1 MAGKLTLV
9 STGAGGDRYLTHEA
23 INAIREADLVVAYTK
38 YAKDLPDL
46 VADKEVFTTPMT
58 KEIER
63 VQYAI
68 DAAKNG
74 QTVALLSN
82 GDANVYAMGSLVVE
96 LIDTLN
102 LWDEIEYSALP
113 GISSVLA
120 LASEVGAPLSQDFCL
135 ISLSDRLTDA
145 GLIQKRIYNALD
157 SDMVIAIYN
166 PKSRSRLKPYE
177 GMLEQLQKLGAERIV
192 VIARDLGRENQ
203 LIKVIK
209 SSELIAAGV
218 ENEDVNMS
226 TTLLI
231 GNSTTKLTR
240 DGRVLTPRGYLNK
253 YDLSGAQKGEWKK
266 IN

>member
-1 MAGKLTLV
+1 MGKLTLV
-9 STGAGGDRYLTHEA
+9 STGAGGDRYLTQEA
-23 INAIREADLVVAYTK
+23 INAIKEADLIVAYTK
-38 YAKDLPDL
+38 YAKDLPEL
-46 VADKEVFTTPMT
+46 VKDKEVFTTPMT

-68 DAAKNG
+68 DEAKKG
-74 QTVALLSN
+74 RTVALLSN

-96 LIDTLN
+96 LLDTLE
-102 LWDEIEYSALP
+102 LWEEIEYSALP

-120 LASEVGAPLSQDFCL
+120 LASEVGAPISQDFCL

-145 GLIQKRIYNALD
+145 ELIQKRVRLALEGD
-157 SDMVIAIYN
+157 FIISIYN
-166 PKSRSRLKPYE
+166 PKSRSRLEPYR
-177 GMLEQLQKLGAERIV
+177 GMLEQLKSIDTNRPV
-192 VIARDLGRENQ
+192 VVARDLGRENQ
-203 LIKVIK
+203 MIKIMTVK
-209 SSELIAAGV
+209 ELIDAGV
-218 ENEDVNMS
+218 ENEEVNMS

-231 GNSTTKLTR
+231 GNSTTKLTS

>member
-1 MAGKLTLV
+1 
-9 STGAGGDRYLTHEA
+9 
-23 INAIREADLVVAYTK
+23 
-38 YAKDLPDL
+38 
-46 VADKEVFTTPMT
+46 MT

-68 DAAKNG
+68 DEAKKG
-74 QTVALLSN
+74 RTVALLSN

-96 LIDTLN
+96 LIDTLD
-102 LWDEIEYSALP
+102 LWDDIDYSALP

-145 GLIQKRIYNALD
+145 DLIQKRIHNALD

-166 PKSRSRLKPYE
+166 PKSRSRLEPYR
-177 GMLEQLQKLGAERIV
+177 GMLEQLKSLRAERIV

-203 LIKVIK
+203 MIRVIE
-209 SSELIAAGV
+209 SSELIVAGV
-218 ENEDVNMS
+218 ENEEVNMS

>member
-1 MAGKLTLV
+1 MGKLTLV
-9 STGAGGDRYLTHEA
+9 STGAGGSRYLTNEA
-23 INAIREADLVVAYTK
+23 INAIREADLIVAYTK
-38 YAKDLPDL
+38 YAKDLPEL

-68 DAAKNG
+68 DEAEKG
-74 QTVALLSN
+74 RTVALLSN

-96 LIDTLN
+96 LLDTYDM
-102 LWDEIEYSALP
+102 WDKIEYSALP

-145 GLIQKRIYNALD
+145 ALIQKRIKFALEAD
-157 SDMVIAIYN
+157 FVISIYN
-166 PKSRSRLKPYE
+166 PKSKSRLEPYQ
-177 GMLEQLQKLGAERIV
+177 GMLNQLEVYDKNRTI
-192 VIARDLGRENQ
+192 VIARDLGRPDQ
-203 LIKVIK
+203 MIKITTAAALI
-209 SSELIAAGV
+209 EAGTA
-218 ENEDVNMS
+218 NTDVNMS

-231 GNSTTKLTR
+231 GNSTTKLTK

-253 YDLSGAQKGEWKK
+253 YELDGKQKGEWTKV
-266 IN
+266 N

>member
-9 STGAGGDRYLTHEA
+9 STGAGGDRYLTGEA

-96 LIDTLN
+96 LIDTLD
-102 LWDEIEYSALP
+102 LWNEIEYSALP

-145 GLIQKRIYNALD
+145 SLIQKRIYNALD

-253 YDLSGAQKGEWKK
+253 YDLSGVQKGAWQK

>member
-1 MAGKLTLV
+1 MGKLTLV
-9 STGAGGDRYLTHEA
+9 STGAGGDRYLTQEA
-23 INAIREADLVVAYTK
+23 INTIREADLVVAYTK
-38 YAKDLPDL
+38 YAKDLPEL

-68 DAAKNG
+68 DEAKKG
-74 QTVALLSN
+74 RTVVLLSN

-96 LIDTLN
+96 LLDTLE
-102 LWDEIEYSALP
+102 LWDTIEYSALP

-135 ISLSDRLTDA
+135 ISLSDRLTA
-145 GLIQKRIYNALD
+145 AELIQKRIRFALEAD
-157 SDMVIAIYN
+157 FVISIYN
-166 PKSRSRLKPYE
+166 PKSRSRLEPYA
-177 GMLEQLQKLGAERIV
+177 GMLEQLKTIDENRPV
-192 VIARDLGRENQ
+192 VIARDLGRKNQ
-203 LIKVIK
+203 MIKIVTAK
-209 SSELIAAGV
+209 ELVDAGV

-231 GNSTTKLTR
+231 GNSTTKLTS

-253 YDLSGAQKGEWKK
+253 YELSGEEKGDWKK
-266 IN
+266 VN